1 MQGLTAKQEAALAVM
16 RDMIAEAR
24 SYPTA
29 EAYTAKYEGEYEKTC
44 AWIRWNRAQRNTVN
58 FTNLDHQSGTIR
70 ELADMGLIR
79 ILSEERQDFNIDLF
93 VLEILQ

>member
-44 AWIRWNRAQRNTVN
+44 AWIRRNRAQRNTVN

-70 ELADMGLIR
+70 ALPDMGLIR
-79 ILSEERQDFNIDLF
+79 ILSEEKQDFNIDLF
-93 VLEILQ
+93 TLEILQ

>member
-1 MQGLTAKQEAALAVM
+1 MKELTERQKAALKAMKNRLADV
-16 RDMIAEAR
+16 R

-29 EAYTAKYEGEYEKTC
+29 EAYTAKYEGEYEKAC
-44 AWIRWNRAQRNTVN
+44 AWIRWHRAQRNTVN

-93 VLEILQ
+93 TLEIVQ